1 MSETTRPARWTE
13 YMALESVLPNPAN
26 PKAHDHEQID
36 ASVGRFGYIES
47 ITLDER
53 TGCLISGHGRRETL
67 IAMRDRGETAPE
79 GVMVRDS
86 DGAWLVP
93 VARGWASRT
102 DTEALAALVALNR
115 LTEVGGWEETAL
127 LDLLDQVSAIGDDA
141 FAGVG
146 FSEDDLDDLRVRL
159 EEIASA
165 EPPTFQGETSDG
177 GEKTDGGFEDNTK
190 VTPSLK
196 EYAANYAEQGRRLIV
211 LECSIEE
218 YPAVTAGLRALREAR
233 GVDNNT
239 EAIAGLLAEM
249 FPDAVAEPAAGAEED
264 ALRALGLDSID
275 PAATLDKE
283 PV

>member
-79 GVMVRDS
+79 GVTVRAS

-127 LDLLDQVSAIGDDA
+127 LDLLDQVSAAGGDDA
-141 FAGVG
+141 LLGVG
-146 FSEDDLDDLRVRL
+146 YDESAIEGLRQYLDGLSTIEGFLTPV
-159 EEIASA
+159 
-165 EPPTFQGETSDG
+165 TSDG
-177 GEKTDGGFEDNTK
+177 PEIRDEGGTASEGDFEVGT
-190 VTPSLK
+190 VTVLGDVREVVVVVPADRY
-196 EYAANYAEQGRRLIV
+196 EDFYALMHE
-211 LECSIEE
+211 
-218 YPAVTAGLRALREAR
+218 
-233 GVDNNT
+233 T
-239 EAIAGLLAEM
+239 EWVK
-249 FPDAVAEPAAGAEED
+249 DV
-264 ALRALGLDSID
+264 R
-275 PAATLDKE
+275 DKA
-283 PV
+283 

>member
-79 GVMVRDS
+79 GVTVRDS

-127 LDLLDQVSAIGDDA
+127 LDLLDQVSAAGGDDA
-141 FAGVG
+141 LLGVG
-146 FSEDDLDDLRVRL
+146 YDEAAIEGLRQYL
-159 EEIASA
+159 NGLGQI
-165 EPPTFQGETSDG
+165 DG
-177 GEKTDGGFEDNTK
+177 FLNPVMTDGPETDDEDGNADS
-190 VTPSLK
+190 P
-196 EYAANYAEQGRRLIV
+196 
-211 LECSIEE
+211 
-218 YPAVTAGLRALREAR
+218 READD
-233 GVDNNT
+233 VLSV
-239 EAIAGLLAEM
+239 A
-249 FPDAVAEPAAGAEED
+249 PDARVLHVQVPADRYKEAYEALSEMPWVLDVRD
-264 ALRALGLDSID
+264 ARVGM
-275 PAATLDKE
+275 
-283 PV
+283 